1 MNIPEDRAFSLVPVH
16 VLGAEWVLPC
26 VVMDRERTERRQGQW
41 NSSGH
46 AVQYELTRIRTAADD
61 DARSAEI
68 DALRAEN
75 ARLKAQLADARD
87 ADAALH
93 DHITNGRRI

>member
-1 MNIPEDRAFSLVPVH
+1 MSAVDDYPDLSTETDR
-16 VLGAEWVLPC
+16 
-26 VVMDRERTERRQGQW
+26 D
-41 NSSGH
+41 
-46 AVQYELTRIRTAADD
+46 AAL
-61 DARSAEI
+61 AEI
-68 DALRAEN
+68 DALRAEV

>member
-1 MNIPEDRAFSLVPVH
+1 MSAAADYPAL
-16 VLGAEWVLPC
+16 
-26 VVMDRERTERRQGQW
+26 TT
-41 NSSGH
+41 
-46 AVQYELTRIRTAADD
+46 TRIGFYAVSQAAV
-61 DARSAEI
+61 ALAEI

-93 DHITNGRRI
+93 DHITNGGRIS

>member
-1 MNIPEDRAFSLVPVH
+1 MNL
-16 VLGAEWVLPC
+16 
-26 VVMDRERTERRQGQW
+26 
-41 NSSGH
+41 
-46 AVQYELTRIRTAADD
+46 AADYPWLSTYGEFKR
-61 DARSAEI
+61 ALAEI

-93 DHITNGRRI
+93 AHNTNGGRSP